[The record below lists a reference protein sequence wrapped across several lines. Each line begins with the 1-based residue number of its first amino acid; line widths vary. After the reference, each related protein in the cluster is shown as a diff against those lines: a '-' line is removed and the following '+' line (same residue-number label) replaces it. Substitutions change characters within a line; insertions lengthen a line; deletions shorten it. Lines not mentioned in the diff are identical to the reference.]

1 MKTIK
6 KQSQMKLFT
15 IVFSLFIS
23 TFTFGQIKQFETN
36 LITENDAFGATVS
49 PDGNMLL
56 YTKAYGGRDSLRIFQ
71 SQKINGQWQKP
82 ELAFFADTKYKQID
96 PAFSPDGKTILYN
109 SLENAATSFDVF
121 VVHKTKSG
129 WTKPEKLTDAINTTS
144 SDFYATISLNKNI
157 YFTRRIKSNDIYV
170 SYFVDN
176 KYQPAQLLD
185 GPINSDMNES
195 NPYISPKEDYIIF
208 FSDKAGGLGDT
219 DLYISFNK
227 NKKWSHPINL
237 GDKINSE
244 MSEFCPNIDIKNQ
257 QFLFSRTKVVDGKR
271 IENMYSIPLK
281 DLKLKEMKKL
291 AKW

>member
-1 MKTIK
+1 MK
-6 KQSQMKLFT
+6 QFT
-15 IVFSLFIS
+15 IAFSFFIT
-23 TFTFGQIKQFETN
+23 TFTFGQVLQFEPN
-36 LITENDAFGATVS
+36 LIADNDAFGVTVS

-71 SQKINGQWQKP
+71 SRKVNGQWLKP
-82 ELAFFADTKYKQID
+82 ELAFFANSKWKQID
-96 PAFSPDGKTILYN
+96 PAFSPDGKTILFN
-109 SLENAATSFDVF
+109 SLESAATSFDVF
-121 VVHKTKSG
+121 AVHKTKTG
-129 WTKPEKLTDAINTTS
+129 WTSPEKLTEAINTTS
-144 SDFYATISLNKNI
+144 SDFYATISSSKNI

-176 KYQPAQLLD
+176 KYQTAQLLD

-195 NPYISPKEDYIIF
+195 NPYISPKEDFIIY

-227 NKKWSHPINL
+227 NNKWSHPINL
-237 GDKINSE
+237 GNKINSE
-244 MSEFCPNIDIKNQ
+244 LSEFCPNIDFKNQ
-257 QFLFSRTKVVDGKR
+257 LFLFSRTKVVDGKR

-281 DLKLKEMKKL
+281 DLNVKEMKKL